1 MPIKSNYNEMRV
13 RANSKEIMRP
23 ESMCFYKNLQKVLD
37 ARKTKAASIH
47 MRKQILESQK
57 KLNYQLEYDRI
68 RGVLSQSILKGVTVE
83 SLDRRKQELERLGAK
98 AVNHIS

>member
-13 RANSKEIMRP
+13 RANAKEIMRP
-23 ESMCFYKNLQKVLD
+23 ESMFFFKNLQRVLD
-37 ARKTKAASIH
+37 ANKTKAASIH

-68 RGVLSQSILKGVTVE
+68 RGVLSQSVLRGSTIE
-83 SLDRRKQELERLGAK
+83 SLDRRKKEL
-98 AVNHIS
+98 

>member
-1 MPIKSNYNEMRV
+1 MPSKNLYYNDLRI
-13 RANSKEIMRP
+13 RANSKELMHP
-23 ESMCFYKNLQKVLD
+23 ESLFFYKNLQKVLD

-47 MRKQILESQK
+47 VRKQILESQR

-83 SLDRRKQELERLGAK
+83 SLDRRQQELEIRGE
-98 AVNHIS
+98 SC